1 MTVSL
6 PSVPGSP
13 EVLKSRALGVLLVSV
28 CLLVGASAVHAQAP
42 NDPPSGGNGFDLE
55 QNYPNPFN
63 PETTIPFVLGE
74 ELFAAGGRVAVSMRI
89 FNLLGQP
96 VASPVALRHP
106 AGPVQI
112 QGLEYTQPG
121 RHEGYWDGTDQSGR
135 QVASG
140 IYFIQLTV
148 NGQSVSRR
156 MLIQK

>member
-1 MTVSL
+1 MTASL
-6 PSVPGSP
+6 LSVLRSSA
-13 EVLKSRALGVLLVSV
+13 VLESRALGALLVSA
-28 CLLVGASAVHAQAP
+28 CLLIAPADVRAQAP
-42 NDPPSGGNGFDLE
+42 DEPQSSGNGFDLE

-74 ELFAAGGRVAVSMRI
+74 ELFAAGGRVEVSMRI

-96 VASPVALRHP
+96 VASPIALRHA
-106 AGPVQI
+106 AGPVEMQS
-112 QGLEYTQPG
+112 LEYTLPG
-121 RHEGYWDGTDQSGR
+121 RYEGYWDGTDQSGR